1 MNNEPVLCT
10 LMPQKCTVHLHWS
23 GTLDMDIFGLCTDVH
38 GATSLVSFADLEFNE
53 SSAVQIL
60 SDFAFQ
66 QVPADNQEIIQV
78 LLDDGTI
85 KCVDFFAWEFES
97 VQNGQPCGFEH
108 HDVFVEVV
116 QSKSWSTSKY
126 ASGPDEGNALYLGRL
141 IFNEQWHFVSRL
153 HAFTAP
159 LYEDLQEVQ
168 NFFKSQVTIYTS
180 V

>member
-1 MNNEPVLCT
+1 MNLYCV
-10 LMPQKCTVHLHWS
+10 LMPQMYSSSSLVWHLGYGH
-23 GTLDMDIFGLCTDVH
+23 FGLCTDVH
-38 GATSLVSFADLEFNE
+38 GATSLVSFADLEFR

-60 SDFAFQ
+60 S
-66 QVPADNQEIIQV
+66 V
-78 LLDDGTI
+78 LHFSKFRRTI
-85 KCVDFFAWEFES
+85 KNRSSLVGRWNYQCVDFFAWEFES

-108 HDVFVEVV
+108 HDVLVV
-116 QSKSWSTSKY
+116 VKGWSTSKY

-168 NFFKSQVTIYTS
+168 ISLSLKLLYIPSEL
-180 V
+180 